1 MLGSLS
7 QIGEK
12 ATPKMRDIDLNI
24 LKSDLKILIYL
35 KEYYI
40 IKVWKN

>member
-7 QIGEK
+7 QIREE
-12 ATPKMRDIDLNI
+12 ATLKMREFNLNI
-24 LKSDLKILIYL
+24 LKSNLKILIYL